1 MRHCLHVSLL
11 ALILSGCAS
20 LDILIDQDGDGVKNQ
35 LDICPNTP
43 QFSQVDKN
51 GCALD
56 SDFDGVIDIYDK
68 CTNTP
73 FVNLVDKN
81 GCSIKE

>member
-1 MRHCLHVSLL
+1 MHYALHVSLL
-11 ALILSGCAS
+11 AIILSGCAS
-20 LDILIDQDGDGVKNQ
+20 LNILIDQDNDGIKNQ

-43 QFSQVDKN
+43 NYAQVDKN

-68 CTNTP
+68 CKNTP
-73 FVNLVDKN
+73 FSDFVDKD
-81 GCSIKE
+81 GCASEK